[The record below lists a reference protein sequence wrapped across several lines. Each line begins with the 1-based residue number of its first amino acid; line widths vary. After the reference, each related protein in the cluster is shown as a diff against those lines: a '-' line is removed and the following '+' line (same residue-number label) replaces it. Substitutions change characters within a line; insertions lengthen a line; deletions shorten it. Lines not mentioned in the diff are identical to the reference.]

1 MWSFHLSSQPG
12 AGICKFG
19 AKFDGH
25 DMKNIVK
32 ETVDEG
38 TDYDEATHRDPISA
52 FMIEEKRPDVFVV
65 MQTNVGPNT
74 ASIDQDLLHFVKV
87 ENQCKRL

>member
-1 MWSFHLSSQPG
+1 MTKLFCFAAL
-12 AGICKFG
+12 AR
-19 AKFDGH
+19 
-25 DMKNIVK
+25 
-32 ETVDEG
+32 
-38 TDYDEATHRDPISA
+38 RDPSA

-65 MQTNVGPNT
+65 IQTNVGPNT